1 MSKPSQ
7 KKKVKSRVKRKK
19 IKATKLRIFY
29 PQKIVLNKD
38 TKLTIKAL
46 TDDNIVDK
54 SRNDTIEVSLDETA
68 MTKLK
73 DGGHKKRLKLI
84 KGEVDIYVVTA
95 KTIGAFG
102 VKVEWIDGPS
112 PLIRAL
118 TTLFAGDLAI

>member
-1 MSKPSQ
+1 LSKPSQ
-7 KKKVKSRVKRKK
+7 KKKVRPRAKKKK

-46 TDDNIVDK
+46 TDDNIVDT
-54 SRNDTIEVSLDETA
+54 SRDDTVEVSLDESI
-68 MTKLK
+68 MTKIK
-73 DGGHKKRLKLI
+73 DAGHRKRIKLN
-84 KGEVDIYVVTA
+84 KGEADIYLVTSR
-95 KTIGAFG
+95 TIGAFG

-112 PLIRAL
+112 PLTRAL